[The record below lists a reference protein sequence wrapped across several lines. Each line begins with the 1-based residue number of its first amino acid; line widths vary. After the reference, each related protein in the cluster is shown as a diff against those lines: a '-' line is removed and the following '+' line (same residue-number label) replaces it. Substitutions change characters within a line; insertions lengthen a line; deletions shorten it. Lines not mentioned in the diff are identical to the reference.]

1 MGLFGGS
8 SEARQKAKRYEKL
21 EKKLGQKLNDV
32 EMYYTDAETGLSEIY
47 NSLKGGPGD
56 AEGNIM
62 TDLIDKVGV
71 WNTEYQ
77 KILTAMQNAKMTL
90 SLRKQEA
97 GWWKVYW
104 EMQAELEE
112 MKGVN

>member
-8 SEARQKAKRYEKL
+8 SEARQKAKMYEKL

-32 EMYYTDAETGLSEIY
+32 EMYYTDAETGLNEIH

-56 AEGNIM
+56 AQGNIK
-62 TDLIDKVGV
+62 TDFIDKEGV
-71 WNTEYQ
+71 WNGEYQ
-77 KILTAMQNAKMTL
+77 KILMAMQNAKRML
-90 SLRKQEA
+90 SQRKQEA
-97 GWWKVYW
+97 GWRKAYW

-112 MKGVN
+112 MKGAK